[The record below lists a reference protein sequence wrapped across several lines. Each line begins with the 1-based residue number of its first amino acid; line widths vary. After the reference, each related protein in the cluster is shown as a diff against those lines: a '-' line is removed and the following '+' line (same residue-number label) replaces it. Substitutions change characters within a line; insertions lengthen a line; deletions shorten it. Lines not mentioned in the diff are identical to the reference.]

1 MHPRK
6 YKEFYPNR
14 DNYEVTTQPSI
25 TKPNL
30 AMSMRNVVEKYVKGT
45 LMINE
50 KKPIYE
56 PFYTDDNPNP
66 LRRPDVDLTDIARH
80 TDYLKSQYEQMCSQ
94 HAQLTKQVSQLKA
107 KATETLTE
115 SATN

>member
-1 MHPRK
+1 MHPLK
-6 YKEFYPNR
+6 YKEFYPTR
-14 DNYEVTTQPSI
+14 DNYEVITQPSI

-56 PFYTDDNPNP
+56 PFYTEDNPNP
-66 LRRPDVDLTDIARH
+66 LRRPDVDLTDIAKH
-80 TDYLKSQYEQMCSQ
+80 TDYLKGQYEQMCSQ
-94 HAQLTKQVSQLKA
+94 HAQLQKTASQVKA
-107 KATETLTE
+107 KEAVTEP